1 MLFKM
6 EGFDCIILKLK
17 FERVFQHILLSLGFR
32 SWWMGFSNSIP
43 IMEGSI
49 LGHFNSLHLFRMLLM
64 DASCSEFYPKER
76 CVI

>member
-49 LGHFNSLHLFRMLLM
+49 LGHFNSFACSLWMLV
-64 DASCSEFYPKER
+64 AQNFTQKKG
-76 CVI
+76 V